1 MTLEFEGLSYMVDN
15 PDKTSAEKEKVLLS
29 NLTGTINAGDMCALM
44 GASGAGMARVTITI
58 RVRVGP
64 SLWGP

>member
-1 MTLEFEGLSYMVDN
+1 MTLEFDNLTYIVDN

-44 GASGAGMARVTITI
+44 GASGAGMARVTFTV

-64 SLWGP
+64 SFWGP